1 VTVRFGGSLP
11 GTGLSGAISTESW
24 IMTDTPP
31 VTLDDVRDAAAQIKG
46 VAHRTPVLRSRTLD
60 ALAGAEVFLKC
71 ENFQRVGAFKFRG
84 AYNAASRLAP
94 EQMSKGIAAYSSGN
108 HAQAVALAARELGTT
123 AVILMPEDTPR
134 SKMEATGNYGAEIV
148 TYDRYTG
155 DRVAI
160 GEALAADRGLTLIP
174 PYEHPHVIAGQATA
188 ALELIEEVGDLDAL
202 VVPVGGGGL
211 IAGSA
216 TAAKGF
222 NPGIRVI
229 GVEPEAGDDTKR
241 SLEAGRRVSIPVP
254 RTIADGQ
261 AADIPGELT
270 FSINRRLVD
279 DIVLVT
285 DDQIREA
292 MRLAF
297 ERLKIVVEPSGA
309 TPLAALLAGRIAPV
323 PSRIGVIISGGNIDT
338 RRFAELCA

>member
-1 VTVRFGGSLP
+1 
-11 GTGLSGAISTESW
+11 
-24 IMTDTPP
+24 MTDTPP
-31 VTLDDVRDAAAQIKG
+31 ITLDDVRDAAAQIKG

-60 ALAGAEVFLKC
+60 ALVGAEVFLKC

-94 EQMSKGIAAYSSGN
+94 EQLSKGIAAYSSGN

-134 SKMEATGNYGAEIV
+134 SKMDATAGYGAEIV

-160 GEALAADRGLTLIP
+160 GEALAADRGLALIP
-174 PYEHPHVIAGQATA
+174 PYEHPHVIAGQGTA
-188 ALELIEEVGDLDAL
+188 ALELLEEAGDLDAL
-202 VVPVGGGGL
+202 IVPVGGGGL

-216 TAAKGF
+216 TAAKGLD
-222 NPGIRVI
+222 PGIRVI
-229 GVEPEAGDDTKR
+229 GIEPEAGDDTKR

-279 DIVLVT
+279 EIVLVT
-285 DDQIREA
+285 DDEIREA
-292 MRLAF
+292 MRFAF
-297 ERLKIVVEPSGA
+297 DRMKLVMEPSGA
-309 TPLAALLAGRIAPV
+309 TGVAALLAGRLSP
-323 PSRIGVIISGGNIDT
+323 PPPRIGVIISGGNVDS
-338 RRFAELCA
+338 RRFASLLDTTSAKS

>member
-1 VTVRFGGSLP
+1 
-11 GTGLSGAISTESW
+11 
-24 IMTDTPP
+24 MTRALP
-31 VTLDDVRDAAAQIKG
+31 VTLHDVHDAAARLKG

-60 ALAGAEVFLKC
+60 ALVGARTLLKC
-71 ENFQRVGAFKFRG
+71 ENFQRIGAFKFRG
-84 AYNAASRLAP
+84 AYNALSRLSP
-94 EQMSKGIAAYSSGN
+94 EQLARGVAAYSSGN

-134 SKMEATGNYGAEIV
+134 SKVEATAGYGAEIV

-160 GEALAADRGLTLIP
+160 GEALAADRGLALIP
-174 PYEHPHVIAGQATA
+174 PYEHPHVIAGQGTA
-188 ALELIEEVGDLDAL
+188 ALELIEEAGELDAL
-202 VVPVGGGGL
+202 LVPVGGGGL

-216 TAAKGF
+216 TAAKGLL
-222 NPGIRVI
+222 PGIRVI
-229 GVEPEAGDDTKR
+229 GVEPEEGDDTRR
-241 SLEAGRRVSIPVP
+241 SLQAGERVSIPVP

-270 FSINRRLVD
+270 FSVNRRLVD

-285 DDQIREA
+285 DDEIRAA

-297 ERLKIVVEPSGA
+297 ERLKIVIEPSGA
-309 TPLAALLAGRIAPV
+309 TPLAALLAGRLDPLPPCV
-323 PSRIGVIISGGNIDT
+323 GVIISGGNIDV
-338 RRFAELCA
+338 RRFAELCAA